1 MTMQPFM
8 PTIAPRVVLFGLLA
22 ALAWACER
30 AAPPAGSSPAGASAD
45 VTDAAAP
52 DASAAETSAAPD
64 GAAEVAP
71 PADVASP
78 DTTRTAET
86 SSPPVLCADGA
97 APKKLASAPYGFL
110 RHAVAEPFTMELL
123 DGTTFDFAASFTG
136 CDTYAFIPDSI
147 VVSEVNPVSVWTKD
161 LVALLKASPK
171 NTHYFFVSRLS
182 NSADVV
188 KATQAMQERVGDA
201 LNNLDEAS
209 GAHWFSRLHVA
220 KKSALGQANWVGQVL
235 QGHGKMGFGIDR
247 DQRIRGFGSFADVT
261 RSDAKLQAAGKW
273 PWQANLAYAAHE
285 PVFWNAQFA
294 RQAKLDAL
302 GATVVDLWKGEV
314 LAEFAETDVDLPGAP
329 TMATFDALWVE
340 VDMRCPKANEVEFG
354 NCGAWDYLAG
364 LRVTGPD
371 GKAREIA
378 RFITTY
384 HRESHW
390 IVDATP
396 MLFLLTKG
404 GKHHFRWDFAPSWNK
419 QPTETRLRLH
429 LAKTGAPSR
438 PVAGHYLWDGGAW
451 NSKYDAAHP
460 DIQVPI
466 AATAKKVE
474 LWALVTGH
482 GADKATQCAE
492 FCNHQHHVA
501 VSGTPYKLEFPMA
514 GTQSQCMP
522 QMSKGMTPNQ
532 GGTWWFGRGGW
543 CPGQQVE
550 PWRVALG
557 AEAKPGSTVTVT
569 YKGVFNGK
577 APPDG
582 EGNIHLASWLVVY
595 E

>member
-1 MTMQPFM
+1 MS
-8 PTIAPRVVLFGLLA
+8 RVFKPQLLTSLA
-22 ALAWACER
+22 AFAVLVGAACGNS
-30 AAPPAGSSPAGASAD
+30 AAPPAGGPTDSAAESDAKALEAS
-45 VTDAAAP
+45 DAAAGD
-52 DASAAETSAAPD
+52 DAGVD
-64 GAAEVAP
+64 VAP
-71 PADVASP
+71 TADATQP
-78 DTTRTAET
+78 DTAVPGDTAT
-86 SSPPVLCADGA
+86 TPALCADGA
-97 APKKLASAPYGFL
+97 PPKKLATGPYGSL
-110 RHAVAEPFTMELL
+110 RHQLAEPFTMELA
-123 DGTTFDFAASFTG
+123 DGSTYDFAASFSG
-136 CDTYAFIPDSI
+136 CDTYAFIPDTI
-147 VVSEVNPVSVWTKD
+147 VISEVNPVSVWTKD

-182 NSADVV
+182 NAADAA
-188 KATQAMQERVGDA
+188 KSSQAMQDRIGDV
-201 LNNLDEAS
+201 LNGLDEAA
-209 GAHWFSRLHVA
+209 GAHWFGRLHVA
-220 KKSALGQANWVGQVL
+220 KKSAFGQGNWVGQVM

-247 DQRIRGFGSFADVT
+247 DQRIRGFGSLADVT
-261 RSDAKLQAAGKW
+261 RSDPKLQAAGKW

-294 RQAKLDAL
+294 RKTQLDAL
-302 GATVVDLWKGEV
+302 NATVVDLWKGEV

-329 TMATFDALWVE
+329 TMATYDALWVE

-396 MLFLLTKG
+396 MLFLLAKG

-429 LAKTGAPSR
+429 LAKTGAASR
-438 PVAGHYLWDGGAW
+438 PVAGTYLWDGAGW

-460 DIQVPI
+460 DVQATIP
-466 AATAKKVE
+466 ATAKKVE
-474 LWALVTGH
+474 LFALVTGH

-492 FCNHQHHVA
+492 FCNHQHHVTA
-501 VSGTPYKLEFPMA
+501 NGTPYKLEFPMA
-514 GTQSQCMP
+514 GTQSQCVP
-522 QMSKGMTPNQ
+522 QMTKGMTPNQ

-550 PWRVALG
+550 PWRVTLG
-557 AEAKPGSTVTVT
+557 AEAKPGTTVTLN
-569 YKGVFNGK
+569 YKGIFNGK

-582 EGNIHLASWLVVY
+582 EGNIHLVSWLVVY

>member
-1 MTMQPFM
+1 MSRF
-8 PTIAPRVVLFGLLA
+8 PTPSALA
-22 ALAWACER
+22 ALSAAATFALSACGD
-30 AAPPAGSSPAGASAD
+30 PAKPA
-45 VTDAAAP
+45 AAAP
-52 DASAAETSAAPD
+52 VDAITATDTAAFDGADAVAAAEVTADITTVPETAEADAASAADTAT
-64 GAAEVAP
+64 G
-71 PADVASP
+71 PA
-78 DTTRTAET
+78 
-86 SSPPVLCADGA
+86 LCADGTQ
-97 APKKLASAPYGFL
+97 PKKLAAGPYGPL
-110 RHAVAEPFTMELL
+110 RHDLAEPFTMELA
-123 DGTTFDFAASFTG
+123 DGTTFDFAASFSG
-136 CDTYAFIPDSI
+136 CDTYAFIPDTI
-147 VVSEVNPVSVWTKD
+147 VISEVNPVSVWTKD
-161 LVALLKASPK
+161 LAALLKASPK

-182 NSADVV
+182 NSSDVV
-188 KATQAMQERVGDA
+188 KSTQAMQERIGDA
-201 LNNLDEAS
+201 LNTLDEAT

-220 KKSALGQANWVGQVL
+220 KKSALGQANWIGQVL
-235 QGHGKMGFGIDR
+235 QSHGKMGFGIDR
-247 DQRIRGFGSFADVT
+247 DQRVRGFGSFADVT
-261 RSDAKLQAAGKW
+261 RSDPKLQAAGKW

-302 GATVVDLWKGEV
+302 KATVVDLWKGEV
-314 LAEFAETDVDLPGAP
+314 LAEFAEVDMDLPGAP
-329 TMATFDALWVE
+329 TMATYDALWVE

-371 GKAREIA
+371 GKDREIA

-396 MLFLLTKG
+396 MLFLLGKG

-429 LAKTGAPSR
+429 LAKTGAVSR
-438 PVAGHYLWDGGAW
+438 PVAGTYLWDGAAW

-460 DIQVPI
+460 DVQVPI
-466 AATAKKVE
+466 PASAKKVE
-474 LWALVTGH
+474 LFALVTGH

-492 FCNHQHHVA
+492 FCNHQHHVSA
-501 VSGTPYKLEFPMA
+501 GGTTYKLDFPMA
-514 GTQSQCMP
+514 GTQSQCVP
-522 QMSKGMTPNQ
+522 QMTKGMTPNQ

-550 PWRVALG
+550 PWRVTLG
-557 AEAKPGSTVTVT
+557 AEAKPGTTVTLN
-569 YKGVFNGK
+569 YKGIFNGK

-582 EGNIHLASWLVVY
+582 EGNIHLVSWLVVY